1 MSHEEAAN
9 IQKSVDASHRRL
21 DELVVEIAILKGRF
35 EAIESAVSILRT
47 VPEALAEIRAELRA
61 VVQRLPQQ
69 AAPVSPWAIM
79 MTILGWVVSIIMAM
93 VAWLRT

>member
-1 MSHEEAAN
+1 MTHEEAAE
-9 IQKSVDASHRRL
+9 IKKAVDASHRRL

-35 EAIESAVSILRT
+35 EAIENAVSTLRT
-47 VPEALAEIRAELRA
+47 VPEALAEIRAEIRA
-61 VVQRLPQQ
+61 VIQRLPQQ

-79 MTILGWVVSIIMAM
+79 MTVLGWVVSIIMAM

>member
-1 MSHEEAAN
+1 MTHEEAAE
-9 IQKSVDASHRRL
+9 IKKAVDASHRRL

-35 EAIESAVSILRT
+35 EAIENAVSTLRT

-61 VVQRLPQQ
+61 VIQRLPQQ

-79 MTILGWVVSIIMAM
+79 MTVLGWVVSIIMAM